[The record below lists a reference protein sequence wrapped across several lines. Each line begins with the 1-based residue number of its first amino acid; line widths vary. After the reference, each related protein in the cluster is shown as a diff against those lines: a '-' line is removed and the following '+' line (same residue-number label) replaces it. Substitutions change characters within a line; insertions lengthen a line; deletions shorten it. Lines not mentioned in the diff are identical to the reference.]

1 MSKAMAEISRL
12 QELKKQEEERIRK
25 EEEAKAAKAAA
36 EEKAAESVPEPVEV
50 VQKSEKTAQNTAGIT
65 QKEEVAPHEN
75 EKVESG
81 EKTVLT
87 GGMSIDTPDTTAGA
101 KKVAEEDTKQ
111 YKASFTVYGTKAEI
125 MDLKQFMI
133 EHKIKF
139 GKVEK

>member
-1 MSKAMAEISRL
+1 MNTLNSLEAEYRMFARDVYVKTLDMSKAMAEISRL

-75 EKVESG
+75 EKV
-81 EKTVLT
+81 
-87 GGMSIDTPDTTAGA
+87 A
-101 KKVAEEDTKQ
+101 
-111 YKASFTVYGTKAEI
+111 
-125 MDLKQFMI
+125 
-133 EHKIKF
+133 
-139 GKVEK
+139 